1 MQRKGYFVDIKQ
13 AGLGTLPKRETQTER
28 CIFLVDFRGS
38 YIIIEPVGVRME
50 FWRAKKKK
58 SQLSIGF
65 VLRKGACQAMKNKTH
80 KKHKAQ
86 FKVSMWR

>member
-1 MQRKGYFVDIKQ
+1 
-13 AGLGTLPKRETQTER
+13 
-28 CIFLVDFRGS
+28 
-38 YIIIEPVGVRME
+38 ME
-50 FWRAKKKK
+50 FWRAKKK